1 MELFISVTLKG
12 DERILGDSDFLD
24 NVLARCN
31 ENYTR
36 RHRLLAQGVD
46 LDALSHAVGDYFNLS
61 SEQLYTPGRYPAVVQ
76 ARSILC
82 FLAVRELGV
91 TATELARQMGLTQ
104 PGISMSVNR
113 GEGLVKEKK
122 LSIDDFLV

>member
-1 MELFISVTLKG
+1 MVSFSI
-12 DERILGDSDFLD
+12 IAI

-36 RHRLLAQGVD
+36 RHRLLAHGVD
-46 LDALSHAVGDYFNLS
+46 LDALSHAVADYFNLS

-82 FLAVRELGV
+82 FLAVRELGA

-104 PGISMSVNR
+104 PAIR
-113 GEGLVKEKK
+113 GMAGRPSINK
-122 LSIDDFLV
+122 LI